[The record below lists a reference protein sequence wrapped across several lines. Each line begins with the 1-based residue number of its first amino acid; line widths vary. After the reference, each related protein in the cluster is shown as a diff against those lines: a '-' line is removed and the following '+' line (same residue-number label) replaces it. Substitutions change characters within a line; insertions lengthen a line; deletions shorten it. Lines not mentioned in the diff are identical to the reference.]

1 MSSWFRVGIGVIAL
15 LPGCA
20 HREPEPFSSRVQRLN
35 SQLTAGQ
42 ITPQQYYGAVL
53 RASREERDRVA
64 REARRSGG
72 RPVSGSLVPPDAFAS
87 TSAGDQMQF
96 RRDIAMRAAL
106 QANEG
111 RGVNFLPRDPAP
123 DPAARLRVPP
133 PPAARAVDP
142 EHPLPDGV
150 LGDGL

>member
-1 MSSWFRVGIGVIAL
+1 MRLWMLIGMGLLAL
-15 LPGCA
+15 FPGCA
-20 HREPEPFSSRVQRLN
+20 HREPEPFSTRVQRLN
-35 SQLTAGQ
+35 SQLTAGR
-42 ITPQQYYGAVL
+42 ITPQQYYGAVQ
-53 RASREERDRVA
+53 RASREERARIA

-72 RPVSGSLVPPDAFAS
+72 RPVSGSLVPLDAFTS
-87 TSAGDQMQF
+87 TSEADQLQF

-111 RGVNFLPRDPAP
+111 RGVNFLPRDTAP